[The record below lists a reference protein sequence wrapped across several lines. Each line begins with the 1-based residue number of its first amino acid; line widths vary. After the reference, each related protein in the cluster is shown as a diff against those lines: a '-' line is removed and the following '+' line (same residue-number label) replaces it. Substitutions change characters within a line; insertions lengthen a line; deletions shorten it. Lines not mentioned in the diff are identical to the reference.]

1 MIILGLDPGFARL
14 GYGVVKKTGNTIQFH
29 AAGVITT
36 TTRETFPQRLITIRQ
51 ELRQLIK
58 KFRPD
63 QVGIERLYFFKNVT
77 TAFGV
82 GQAIGVITLTLA
94 EAKLPTTELT
104 PLQIKSILTG
114 YGQASKPQVQKA
126 LRLIFRLNRAPKPDD
141 AADGLAC
148 AYCAALGSMRPQ
160 IKNSK

>member
-1 MIILGLDPGFARL
+1 MIILGLDPGFARI
-14 GYGVVKKTGNTIQFH
+14 GYGVVAKIGSAIQFR

-36 TTRETFPQRLITIRQ
+36 TTKTEFPQRLIAIRQ
-51 ELRQLIK
+51 ELQQLIK
-58 KFRPD
+58 KYRPD
-63 QVGIERLYFFKNVT
+63 QVGIEKLYFFKNVT

-94 EAKLPTTELT
+94 EANVPITELT

-114 YGQASKPQVQKA
+114 FGQATKSQVQKT
-126 LRLIFRLNRAPKPDD
+126 LQLIFHLNRVPQPDD

-148 AYCAALGSMRPQ
+148 AYVTALKLDQARLK
-160 IKNSK
+160 IEK